1 MSEVP
6 KTVWVSKYALSAGI
20 RECEVMPD
28 SGWGRII
35 QIKWPGAS
43 RGQEGVG
50 SGEWHTTREA
60 ALARAEDMR
69 IAEIERLKRQIA
81 KLEALVF

>member
-1 MSEVP
+1 MPEAP

-20 RECEVMPD
+20 RECEVVPD
-28 SGWGRII
+28 PGWDNII
-35 QIKWPGAS
+35 QIKWEGSS

-50 SGEWHTTREA
+50 RGEWYVTREA

-69 IAEIERLKRQIA
+69 VAEIERLRRQIA